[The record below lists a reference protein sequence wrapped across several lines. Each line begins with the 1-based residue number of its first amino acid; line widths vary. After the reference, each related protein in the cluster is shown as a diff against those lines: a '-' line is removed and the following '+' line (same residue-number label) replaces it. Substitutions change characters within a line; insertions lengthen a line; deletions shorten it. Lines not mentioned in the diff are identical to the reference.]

1 MDLKDE
7 QKASIE
13 FSVSDIFYRLKM
25 RLLGRFFTGPRIYF
39 EIVDDLNPLDTLEGI
54 YHYTASMMYG
64 STFRPSIKRIKNLNK
79 ITDNYI
85 EAERLKTI
93 NNVIQ
98 AAQQGQSLDEIEQLI
113 KETLDKSSKYIDML
127 VVTEA
132 RNVQSNAE
140 REGVEKIAA
149 SIGVED
155 PNVCKVGVID
165 KKMCPVCRK
174 LWHSEDNVY
183 VPKVYKL
190 SELQDGYNQ
199 SAKDPIATVLASHP
213 RCRHVLTFIP
223 PNFGFND
230 RGMIEFKGFGYD
242 IYKEQRNS

>member
-7 QKASIE
+7 QKTAIE

-25 RLLGRFFTGPRIYF
+25 RLLGRFFTGPSIYF
-39 EIVDDLNPLDTLEGI
+39 ELVDDLSPLDTLEGI

-64 STFRPSIKRIKNLNK
+64 STFKPSIKRIKSLNK

-93 NNVIQ
+93 NKVMQ
-98 AAQQGQSLDEIEQLI
+98 AAAQGSSLDDIETMI
-113 KETLDKSSKYIDML
+113 KETFDKTTDYVDML

-132 RNVQSNAE
+132 RNVQANAE

-155 PNVCKVGVID
+155 PIVCKVGVID
-165 KKMCPVCRK
+165 DRMCRVCRQ
-174 LWHSEDNVY
+174 LWHSDDNVW

-190 SELQDGYNQ
+190 SELFDGYNK
-199 SAKDPIATVLASHP
+199 STKDPIPTILASHP

-223 PNFGFND
+223 PNFGFNN
-230 RGMIEFKGFGYD
+230 RGVIEFKGFGYD
-242 IYKEQRNS
+242 IYKEQKGT